1 MTEHIG
7 RLTAAGYTKGSGTAK
22 LRLEGTEETIVV
34 EIPDGETAT
43 DLADV
48 ALDVEDAL
56 DDSGGGLG
64 SLLSDGGE
72 GVSEE

>member
-7 RLTAAGYTKGSGTAK
+7 SLTAAGYTKGKGTAK
-22 LRLEGTEETIVV
+22 LRLEGTEATVVV
-34 EIPDGETAT
+34 EIPDAETAT

-48 ALDVEDAL
+48 AIDVEKAL
-56 DDSGGGLG
+56 DDSAGGLG
-64 SLLSDGGE
+64 SLLPDGGE